1 MRVGSQL
8 NKPVQRNLTAA
19 EVNAGETA
27 IVGINIKLE
36 YGQIL
41 LVNGVRSDV
50 VLGDATDAGSGNN
63 VIVRGAENREL
74 TESMTTIA
82 ALNQGSTIF
91 LSDELFPGRSYAGR
105 DYFGAPEKLFNL
117 GVYSFSLSFLPD
129 PAILPFAGNATCT
142 LTVFGEVIN
151 KDDAQFP
158 YSFR

>member
-1 MRVGSQL
+1 VRVIHQI

-19 EVNAGETA
+19 EVNGGETA
-27 IVGINIKLE
+27 IVGVNIKLE

-41 LVNGVRSDV
+41 LVDGVRADV
-50 VLGDATDAGSGNN
+50 VLGDATDVGTGNN
-63 VIVRGAENREL
+63 VIVRGAQGREL
-74 TESMTTIA
+74 TEDLTTIA
-82 ALNQGSTIF
+82 QINQGSSIF

-117 GVYSFSLSFLPD
+117 GFYSFSLSFLPD

-142 LTVFGEVIN
+142 LTVFGEVLN
-151 KDDAQFP
+151 KNDRQFP